1 MVLPSTA
8 LNTNCPGT
16 GAGMPYGA
24 SDLNYLAIV
33 LAELGAAAT
42 VKRGR

>member
-33 LAELGAAAT
+33 LA
-42 VKRGR
+42 